1 MSIIV
6 SEKTRVLVQGITG
19 EFGGR
24 HTKLSLD
31 YGSAIVAG
39 VTPGKG
45 GQFFEHG
52 SHKVPIFN
60 TVADAV
66 AATGATA
73 SAVFVPPPFAA
84 DAILEGVDAN
94 LDLCVAI
101 TEGIPIRDMI
111 QVKRAMAG
119 KKTRLIGPNCPG
131 IVTPGA
137 GKDSNGGCRI
147 GIAPGYI
154 HKKGH
159 VGVVSRSGTLTY
171 EAVFQLTSKGIGQST
186 SVGIGGDPVNGTSH
200 LDVIKLFNEDS
211 DTWGIIM
218 IGEIG
223 GSAEVEA
230 ARWIKANCK
239 KPVAGFIAGA
249 TAPKGRRMGHAG
261 AVVGGAEDTAA
272 AKIAV
277 FQECGIEVA
286 VTPSDMA
293 DALERSAKKLG
304 VKLA

>member
-1 MSIIV
+1 MAIIV
-6 SEKTRVLVQGITG
+6 TEKTRVLVQGITG
-19 EFGGR
+19 EFGAR

-31 YGSAIVAG
+31 YGTAIVAG

-52 SHKVPIFN
+52 SHRVPIFN
-60 TVADAV
+60 TVRDAV

-73 SAVFVPPPFAA
+73 AAVFVPPPFAA

-101 TEGIPIRDMI
+101 TEGIPIKDMI
-111 QVKRAMAG
+111 RAKRAMAG
-119 KKTRLIGPNCPG
+119 SKTRLIGPNCPG
-131 IVTPGA
+131 IVTPGT
-137 GKDSNGGCRI
+137 GKDSAGGCRI

-171 EAVFQLTSKGIGQST
+171 EAVFQLTSQGLGQTT

-200 LDVIKLFNEDS
+200 LDVIKMFNDDPE
-211 DTWGIIM
+211 TWGIIM

-223 GSAEVEA
+223 GNAEVEA

-249 TAPKGRRMGHAG
+249 TAPAGRRMGHAG

-277 FQECGIEVA
+277 FKECGIETA

-293 DALERSAKKLG
+293 AALIRAAQARG
-304 VKLA
+304 AKLA